1 MINRVRS
8 AVLADAA
15 AIARIDVECWR
26 ATYAG
31 LLPDKLLIGLSES
44 ERRRVW
50 TSYIARHPGDIMVG
64 TDPDGRV
71 QGFGNCGRA
80 RDAFAR
86 FAARGGDD
94 LAVSTERSATRR
106 QPDQASPR
114 RNDPSPDTGEVFTL
128 YVATD
133 HQGRGLGRDLLLALF
148 GRLLRRKLQSAVIW
162 VLRDNPSRFFYERLG
177 GRLVGH
183 RPLQIAGT
191 TIAASAY
198 GWADLASAI
207 MTQAR
212 SDSPGSDEPG

>member
-1 MINRVRS
+1 MTNWVRT
-8 AVLADAA
+8 AILADAA
-15 AIARIDVECWR
+15 SIARIDVECWR

-50 TSYIARHPGDIMVG
+50 TSYIARHPGDIVVG
-64 TDPDGRV
+64 TDREGEV

-86 FAARGGDD
+86 FASRGADD
-94 LAVSTERSATRR
+94 LALSTDRSAARSA
-106 QPDQASPR
+106 PDQGSVR
-114 RNDPSPDTGEVFTL
+114 RSDPSPDTGEVFTL

-148 GRLLRRKLQSAVIW
+148 ERLLRRKLHSAVIW

-183 RPLQIAGT
+183 RPLKVAGT

-198 GWADLASAI
+198 GWPDLATVITA
-207 MTQAR
+207 QAR
-212 SDSPGSDEPG
+212 SSLPRSDPP

>member
-1 MINRVRS
+1 MAI
-8 AVLADAA
+8 AADAA

-31 LLPDKLLIGLSES
+31 ILPDKLLIGLSES

-50 TSYIARHPGDIMVG
+50 TSYIAQHSGDILVG
-64 TDPDGRV
+64 TDAEGQV

-86 FAARGGDD
+86 FAFRGADD
-94 LAVSTERSATRR
+94 FALSADRSAGRTAPDRGSGSRR
-106 QPDQASPR
+106 G
-114 RNDPSPDTGEVFTL
+114 DPSPDTGEVFTL

-133 HQGRGLGRDLLLALF
+133 FQGRGLGRELLLALF
-148 GRLLRRKLQSAVIW
+148 GRLVRRKLASAVIW

-183 RPLQIAGT
+183 RALKLAGAT
-191 TIAASAY
+191 VAAAAY
-198 GWADLASAI
+198 GWPDLATVIAS
-207 MTQAR
+207 QAR
-212 SDSPGSDEPG
+212 GSVPRSDPP